1 MSYYYTNK
9 QLSDFW
15 KNDFHFLKL
24 KEQNQVFHLTLNRAN
39 KKNALHPQMQN
50 EIAFCFDYISQDNEI
65 KLVVIQSTGD
75 TFSAGADL
83 KALSNNIEPHT
94 STIPDPNKKIILGNL
109 FNNLYKPKLA
119 IVEGNVYA
127 GGLLIVAGCNY
138 VLSLKDITFSLPEV
152 KRGIFPLQVMQSI
165 SSIIGLKKTIDW
177 SIRSYKINAEIAK
190 EWGLVDEICNKENI
204 QNSVN
209 KWIDG
214 FSGNSNKA
222 IEFGLKA
229 FQEHFHKNS
238 NHEKLE
244 KLFREMIENNNLSN
258 EF

>member
-1 MSYYYTNK
+1 MEDK
-9 QLSDFW
+9 L
-15 KNDFHFLKL
+15 L
-24 KEQNQVFHLTLNRAN
+24 KEIKNNVGYVWINRPD

-50 EIAFCFDYISQDNEI
+50 EIAFCFDYISQNNEI
-65 KLVVIQSTGD
+65 KLVLIQSTGD

-94 STIPDPNKKIILGNL
+94 STIPDPNRKIILGNL

-119 IVEGNVYA
+119 IVQGNVYA
-127 GGLLIVAGCNY
+127 GGLLIIAGCNY

-177 SIRSYKINAEIAK
+177 CIRSYKINAEIAK

-204 QNSVN
+204 QNSIN
-209 KWIDG
+209 KWIDD

-244 KLFREMIENNNLSN
+244 KLFREMIENNHLSDK
-258 EF
+258 F

>member
-1 MSYYYTNK
+1 MNYYTNK
-9 QLSDFW
+9 QLLNFW
-15 KNDFHFLKL
+15 ENKFHFLNIDK
-24 KEQNQVFHLTLNRAN
+24 KDKVFYLTLNRAN

-94 STIPDPNKKIILGNL
+94 STIPDPNMKIILGNL

-177 SIRSYKINAEIAK
+177 CIRSYKINAEIAK

-244 KLFREMIENNNLSN
+244 KLFREMIENNHLSN

>member
-1 MSYYYTNK
+1 MNYYTNK
-9 QLSDFW
+9 QLLNFW
-15 KNDFHFLKL
+15 ENEFHFLNISK
-24 KEQNQVFHLTLNRAN
+24 KDEVFYLTLNRSN

-50 EIAFCFDYISQDNEI
+50 EIAFCFDYISQNNEI

-127 GGLLIVAGCNY
+127 GGCLIVAGCNY
-138 VLSLKDITFSLPEV
+138 VLSLKDIKFSLPEV

-177 SIRSYKINAEIAK
+177 CIRGYKINAEIAK
-190 EWGLVDEICNKENI
+190 EWGLVDEICSKENV
-204 QNSVN
+204 QNSVK
-209 KWIDG
+209 KWIDD

-244 KLFREMIENNNLSN
+244 KLFRDMIEKNHLSD

>member
-1 MSYYYTNK
+1 MNHYTNK
-9 QLSDFW
+9 QLLNFW
-15 KNDFHFLKL
+15 ENKFHFLNINK
-24 KEQNQVFHLTLNRAN
+24 KDEVFYLTLNRAN

-50 EIAFCFDYISQDNEI
+50 EIAYCFDYISQNNEI

-83 KALSNNIEPHT
+83 KALSKNIEPHT
-94 STIPDPNKKIILGNL
+94 STIPDPNRKIILGNL

-119 IVEGNVYA
+119 VVEGNVYA
-127 GGLLIVAGCNY
+127 GGLLIIAGCNY
-138 VLSLKDITFSLPEV
+138 VLSLKDITLSLPEV

-177 SIRSYKINAEIAK
+177 CIRGYKINAEIAK
-190 EWGLVDEICNKENI
+190 QWGLVDEISDKENI
-204 QNSVN
+204 QNSVK
-209 KWIDG
+209 KWIED

-229 FQEHFHKNS
+229 FQEHFHNNS

-244 KLFREMIENNNLSN
+244 KLFREMIKNNHLSD

>member
-1 MSYYYTNK
+1 MNYYTNK
-9 QLSDFW
+9 QLLNFW
-15 KNDFHFLKL
+15 ENKFHFLNIDK
-24 KEQNQVFHLTLNRAN
+24 KDKVFYLTLNRAN

-50 EIAFCFDYISQDNEI
+50 EIAFCFDYISQNNEI

-127 GGLLIVAGCNY
+127 GGCLIVGGCNY

-177 SIRSYKINAEIAK
+177 CIRGYKINADIAK
-190 EWGLVDEICNKENI
+190 E
-204 QNSVN
+204 
-209 KWIDG
+209 
-214 FSGNSNKA
+214 
-222 IEFGLKA
+222 
-229 FQEHFHKNS
+229 
-238 NHEKLE
+238 
-244 KLFREMIENNNLSN
+244 
-258 EF
+258 

>member
-1 MSYYYTNK
+1 MNYYTNK
-9 QLSDFW
+9 QLFNFW
-15 KNDFHFLKL
+15 ENKFHFLTIDK
-24 KEQNQVFHLTLNRAN
+24 KDEVFYLTLNRAN

-50 EIAFCFDYISQDNEI
+50 EIAFCFDYISQNNEI

-94 STIPDPNKKIILGNL
+94 STIPNPNKKIILGNL

-165 SSIIGLKKTIDW
+165 SGIIGLKKTIDW
-177 SIRSYKINAEIAK
+177 CIRSYKINAEIAK

-209 KWIDG
+209 KWIDS

-244 KLFREMIENNNLSN
+244 KLFREMIENNHLSN

>member
-1 MSYYYTNK
+1 MCIR
-9 QLSDFW
+9 D
-15 KNDFHFLKL
+15 
-24 KEQNQVFHLTLNRAN
+24 R
-39 KKNALHPQMQN
+39 
-50 EIAFCFDYISQDNEI
+50 
-65 KLVVIQSTGD
+65 
-75 TFSAGADL
+75 
-83 KALSNNIEPHT
+83 
-94 STIPDPNKKIILGNL
+94 
-109 FNNLYKPKLA
+109 YKPKLA

-177 SIRSYKINAEIAK
+177 CIRSYKINAEIAK

-204 QNSVN
+204 QNTVN

-244 KLFREMIENNNLSN
+244 KLFREMIENNHLSN

>member
-1 MSYYYTNK
+1 MNYYTNK
-9 QLSDFW
+9 QLLNFW
-15 KNDFHFLKL
+15 ENKFHFLNINK
-24 KEQNQVFHLTLNRAN
+24 KDEVFYLTLNRAN

-50 EIAFCFDYISQDNEI
+50 EIAFCFDYISQNNEI

-83 KALSNNIEPHT
+83 KALSNNIEPHN
-94 STIPDPNKKIILGNL
+94 STIPNPNKKIILGNL

-119 IVEGNVYA
+119 VVEGNVYA

-138 VLSLKDITFSLPEV
+138 VLSLKDITLSLPEV

-177 SIRSYKINAEIAK
+177 CIRGYKINAEIAK
-190 EWGLVDEICNKENI
+190 QWGLVDEISDKEKV
-204 QNSVN
+204 QNSVK
-209 KWIDG
+209 KWIED

-244 KLFREMIENNNLSN
+244 KLFREMIEKNHLSN

>member
-1 MSYYYTNK
+1 MNYYTNK
-9 QLSDFW
+9 QLLNFW
-15 KNDFHFLKL
+15 ENKFHFLNIDK
-24 KEQNQVFHLTLNRAN
+24 KDKVFYLTLNRAN

-50 EIAFCFDYISQDNEI
+50 EIAFCFDYISQDSEI

-177 SIRSYKINAEIAK
+177 CIRSYKINAEIAK

-209 KWIDG
+209 KWIEG

-229 FQEHFHKNS
+229 FQEQFQKNS

-244 KLFREMIENNNLSN
+244 KLFREMIENNHLSN

>member
-1 MSYYYTNK
+1 MNYYTNK
-9 QLSDFW
+9 QLLNFW
-15 KNDFHFLKL
+15 ENKFHFLNIDK
-24 KEQNQVFHLTLNRAN
+24 KDKVFYLTLNRAN

-83 KALSNNIEPHT
+83 KALSNNIERHT

-138 VLSLKDITFSLPEV
+138 VLSLNDITFSLPEV

-177 SIRSYKINAEIAK
+177 CIRSYKINAEIAK
-190 EWGLVDEICNKENI
+190 EWGLVDEISNKENI

-244 KLFREMIENNNLSN
+244 KLFREMIENNHLSN

>member
-1 MSYYYTNK
+1 MNYYTNK
-9 QLSDFW
+9 QLLNFW
-15 KNDFHFLKL
+15 ENKFHFLNINK
-24 KEQNQVFHLTLNRAN
+24 KDEVFYLTLNRSE

-50 EIAFCFDYISQDNEI
+50 EIAFCFDYISQNNEI

-127 GGLLIVAGCNY
+127 GGCLIVGGCNY

-152 KRGIFPLQVMQSI
+152 KRGIFPLQVMQTI

-177 SIRSYKINAEIAK
+177 CIRGYKINADIAK

-204 QNSVN
+204 QNYAK
-209 KWIDG
+209 KWIED

-244 KLFREMIENNNLSN
+244 KLFRDMIENNHLSD

>member
-1 MSYYYTNK
+1 MNYYTNK
-9 QLSDFW
+9 QLLNFW
-15 KNDFHFLKL
+15 ENKFHFLNIDK
-24 KEQNQVFHLTLNRAN
+24 KDKVFYLTLNRSN

-50 EIAFCFDYISQDNEI
+50 EIAFCFDYISQNNEI

-83 KALSNNIEPHT
+83 KALSNNIEPHI

-138 VLSLKDITFSLPEV
+138 VLSLNDITFSLPEV

-177 SIRSYKINAEIAK
+177 CIRSYKINAEIAK

-244 KLFREMIENNNLSN
+244 KLFREMIENNHLSN

>member
-1 MSYYYTNK
+1 MNYYTNK
-9 QLSDFW
+9 QLLNFW
-15 KNDFHFLKL
+15 ENKFHFLNIDK
-24 KEQNQVFHLTLNRAN
+24 KDKVFYLTLNRAN

-127 GGLLIVAGCNY
+127 GGCLIVAGCNY
-138 VLSLKDITFSLPEV
+138 VLSLKDIKFSLPEV

-177 SIRSYKINAEIAK
+177 CIRGYKINAEIAK

-244 KLFREMIENNNLSN
+244 KLFRDMIEKNHLSD

>member
-1 MSYYYTNK
+1 M
-9 QLSDFW
+9 
-15 KNDFHFLKL
+15 
-24 KEQNQVFHLTLNRAN
+24 
-39 KKNALHPQMQN
+39 
-50 EIAFCFDYISQDNEI
+50 
-65 KLVVIQSTGD
+65 
-75 TFSAGADL
+75 
-83 KALSNNIEPHT
+83 SNNIEPHT

-177 SIRSYKINAEIAK
+177 CIRSYKINAEIAK

-209 KWIDG
+209 KWIDD
-214 FSGNSNKA
+214 FSGNSDKA

-244 KLFREMIENNNLSN
+244 KLFREMIENNHLSN